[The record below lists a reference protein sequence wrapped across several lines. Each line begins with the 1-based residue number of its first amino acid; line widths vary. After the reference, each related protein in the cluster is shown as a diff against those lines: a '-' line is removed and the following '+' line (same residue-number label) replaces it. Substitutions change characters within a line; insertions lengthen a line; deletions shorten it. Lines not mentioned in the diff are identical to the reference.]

1 MSEEVK
7 FTTEELDQV
16 KKIQDDYFEVQ
27 NTLGQLQVAR
37 IRFDNQLLQL
47 NEKEDEARKKFIDTQ
62 NKENNFLQSIR
73 EKYGDGSLDP
83 DTGVFTPNKSK

>member
-62 NKENNFLQSIR
+62 NKENNFL
-73 EKYGDGSLDP
+73 
-83 DTGVFTPNKSK
+83 